1 MLPDMSAAWAI
12 RGRVSEPQA
21 GWPGLIRP
29 MLATLA
35 RELPAD
41 EDSWA
46 AEMKWDG
53 MRAIAYLPGGGD
65 LRLRS
70 RSGRDITAC
79 YPELSDLAARARG
92 RQMILDGEIV
102 AFTGGLPSFA
112 DLQRRMQVRH
122 PGPHLISAVPVSYL
136 VFDVMYLDGQL
147 LLRAPYSQ
155 RRELL
160 ERLGVQGASVDV
172 PTSFPGAGRAA
183 LAASRQHGLEGIV
196 LKRPES
202 PYVQRRSPLWLKVKQ
217 PRSQLAVIGGW
228 TAGRGYRAP
237 LIGSLLL
244 GVQGPPGLEYC
255 GQVGTGFTDAALRD
269 LARQLRAIERPDSPF
284 AAAVPAAQSRHAHW
298 VLPVLAGEVSYAEW
312 TPGGRLRHPVW
323 QGLRPGHDPASIRRS
338 SLAAP
343 AQSQ

>member
-1 MLPDMSAAWAI
+1 
-12 RGRVSEPQA
+12 
-21 GWPGLIRP
+21 
-29 MLATLA
+29 MLATLT

-41 EDSWA
+41 AGSWA

-53 MRAIAYLPGGGD
+53 MRAIAYLSDRGD

-79 YPELSDLAARARG
+79 YPELGELAAGAGG

-122 PGPHLISAVPVSYL
+122 PGPQLVSAVPVSYL
-136 VFDVMYLDGQL
+136 VFDVMYLDGQP
-147 LLRAPYSQ
+147 LLRVAYSQ
-155 RRELL
+155 RRGLL
-160 ERLGVQGASVDV
+160 ERLGLQRGGASVDV
-172 PTSFPGAGRAA
+172 PPSFPGAGRDA
-183 LAASRQHGLEGIV
+183 LAASGQLGLEGIV
-196 LKRPES
+196 LKRLES
-202 PYVQRRSPLWLKVKQ
+202 PYVQRRSRLWLKVKQ

-228 TAGRGYRAP
+228 TPGRGYRAP

-269 LARQLRAIERPDSPF
+269 LARRLRAIERPDSPF
-284 AAAVPAAQSRHAHW
+284 AAAVPTAQARHAHW
-298 VLPVLAGEVSYAEW
+298 VLPVLVGEVSYAEW

-338 SLAAP
+338 PLATP
-343 AQSQ
+343 I